1 MIEERT
7 YNDKGQVIKTSKYN
21 LSDPSGKYISQIK
34 LDEKGKEIGTIDEF
48 GDNDCE
54 YEYLENT
61 GIVSSVK
68 DRNGHKTSYGY
79 NPMTEELVS
88 MSASVENEEN
98 TNIYGYTL
106 GFLTSLSHND
116 FSYEFEYDGF
126 GRQTAVRIEDQD
138 KAYMTTQYLDNSVL
152 NSFASGEVVETIK
165 DTKGNVT
172 KVNYTAKDSEQPLEL
187 VKNTY
192 DENDNLIKQEEC
204 IEIKTTDQTAIE
216 KNVYE
221 NQYDS
226 HGNVIY
232 SSKSKVIDE
241 ENVSKEIEISSDYNE
256 FDNVESSKIKIENPR
271 EDAVADILTYN
282 YKYDNSPDNR
292 LQSLTLPNGSTQALE
307 YDLLDR
313 VKDIYYD
320 DKFSKHINYVKKG
333 EYCSDLVSSIWYGK
347 NGVIEDNTKYQ
358 YDEKGNITKIFENGT
373 EKVRYTYDSLSRLIR
388 EDNKELNKTYIFSY
402 DNGGNIFEKF
412 ETVYTLANA
421 ENIVKETVT
430 AEDISNDKQEYGF
443 SLRKLSKLTK
453 YGYSATGWKDLL
465 LFVDGESI
473 KYDDLGNPI
482 IYRGSQLK
490 WNYLRNLEKIGDIA
504 TYKYNASGIRTSK
517 IVGGTETKFYLN
529 GNKIIAQDDETNRI
543 LFYYGI
549 DGLAG
554 FSINGVEYTYKK
566 NIQNDIIG
574 IYDADG
580 NQIVKYVYDAWGN
593 HKTFVVYNGKFVDI
607 SLENDYNDD
616 NYKGKVEIA
625 ELNPFRYRSYYLDEE
640 TGLYYLNSRY
650 YDAELG
656 RFINADNISILA
668 EGKELFNGL
677 NLFVYCG
684 NNPVNNTDESGAS
697 WWDKFW
703 KGLLDV
709 LSVIVVAAVV
719 IGLTVLSIATAG
731 AGSVLL
737 GVAIGVTAMSTA
749 AGAISG
755 AFSAITNGTSF
766 AAGVF
771 GGAIRGFGTG
781 AAIGL
786 GIMTG
791 GGAIGAIPALLGAVS
806 MNYLTG
812 SLAYVVENGLN
823 GQEISWKGAM
833 ISGGL
838 QALTSLFDFGT
849 GFIMGGLGIYNVPGN
864 GLLNALKTGGLKKL
878 FTSVAFRNIFGGFLL
893 KSVLLWPISNLLRSI
908 QKQNLY

>member
-1 MIEERT
+1 
-7 YNDKGQVIKTSKYN
+7 
-21 LSDPSGKYISQIK
+21 
-34 LDEKGKEIGTIDEF
+34 
-48 GDNDCE
+48 
-54 YEYLENT
+54 
-61 GIVSSVK
+61 
-68 DRNGHKTSYGY
+68 
-79 NPMTEELVS
+79 
-88 MSASVENEEN
+88 MSFS
-98 TNIYGYTL
+98 IY
-106 GFLTSLSHND
+106 
-116 FSYEFEYDGF
+116 
-126 GRQTAVRIEDQD
+126 
-138 KAYMTTQYLDNSVL
+138 
-152 NSFASGEVVETIK
+152 
-165 DTKGNVT
+165 
-172 KVNYTAKDSEQPLEL
+172 P
-187 VKNTY
+187 
-192 DENDNLIKQEEC
+192 
-204 IEIKTTDQTAIE
+204 EIKTADQTVIE

-232 SSKSKVIDE
+232 SSKSKVIDDDTTI
-241 ENVSKEIEISSDYNE
+241 KEVEVSSDYNE

-271 EDAVADILTYN
+271 DDTEADILTYN

-292 LQSLTLPNGSTQALE
+292 LQSLTLPNGSTQTLE

-320 DKFSKHINYVKKG
+320 DKFSKHINYIKKG

-373 EKVRYTYDSLSRLIR
+373 EKVKYTYDSLSRLIR

-402 DNGGNIFEKF
+402 DNGGNIVEKF
-412 ETVYTLANA
+412 ETVYTLANI

-465 LFVDGESI
+465 LSVDGESI
-473 KYDDLGNPI
+473 KYDELGNPI
-482 IYRGSQLK
+482 TYRGSQLK

-593 HKTFVVYNGKFVDI
+593 HKTFVLYNGKFVDI

-650 YDAELG
+650 YDSELG
-656 RFINADNISILA
+656 RFINADSLDNLD
-668 EGKELFNGL
+668 KESLNGL
-677 NLFVYCG
+677 NLFAYCF
-684 NNPVNNTDESGAS
+684 NKPVNLTDSKGTS
-697 WWDKFW
+697 WWSDLWEKIKRNWEIIVGAVVSVILVVAGF
-703 KGLLDV
+703 V
-709 LSVIVVAAVV
+709 LSFSSLGTLSS
-719 IGLTVLSIATAG
+719 IGSALIG
-731 AGSVLL
+731 AG
-737 GVAIGVTAMSTA
+737 IGGLIGGIQSKQ
-749 AGAISG
+749 
-755 AFSAITNGTSF
+755 NGGSF
-766 AAGVF
+766 W
-771 GGAIRGFGTG
+771 GGY
-781 AAIGL
+781 L
-786 GIMTG
+786 
-791 GGAIGAIPALLGAVS
+791 GGAIGGA
-806 MNYLTG
+806 
-812 SLAYVVENGLN
+812 
-823 GQEISWKGAM
+823 
-833 ISGGL
+833 
-838 QALTSLFDFGT
+838 FT
-849 GFIMGGLGIYNVPGN
+849 GFFASTGPIGLFFAGVAGNMIGSAITDAINGVDVLNWNYWLNLAGESFGN
-864 GLLNALKTGGLKKL
+864 GLVNTLNVFFGKFTNVIKTLWKDIFVVISLWGEFAFSALTDWIKNILNQIKDRGIS
-878 FTSVAFRNIFGGFLL
+878 FEFR
-893 KSVLLWPISNLLRSI
+893 R
-908 QKQNLY
+908 

>member
-373 EKVRYTYDSLSRLIR
+373 EKVRYTYDNLSRLIR
-388 EDNKELNKTYIFSY
+388 EDNKELNQTYIFSY

-593 HKTFVVYNGKFVDI
+593 HKTFVLYNGKFVDI

-616 NYKGKVEIA
+616 NYQGKVEIA

-656 RFINADNISILA
+656 RFINADSLEIL
-668 EGKELFNGL
+668 ENTKEIINGL
-677 NLFVYCG
+677 NLFAYCL
-684 NNPVNNTDESGAS
+684 NNPVNTSDDNGEMPNWLKWLIGGIIVLVAVVTIVVTGGAASGFVGAIIVGAAKGALIGAGIGLATGTISGAITGDWS
-697 WWDKFW
+697 
-703 KGLLDV
+703 GLAD
-709 LSVIVVAAVV
+709 SF
-719 IGLTVLSIATAG
+719 
-731 AGSVLL
+731 
-737 GVAIGVTAMSTA
+737 MW
-749 AGAISG
+749 GAISG
-755 AFSAITNGTSF
+755 LVS
-766 AAGVF
+766 
-771 GGAIRGFGTG
+771 GG
-781 AAIGL
+781 
-786 GIMTG
+786 
-791 GGAIGAIPALLGAVS
+791 
-806 MNYLTG
+806 
-812 SLAYVVENGLN
+812 
-823 GQEISWKGAM
+823 
-833 ISGGL
+833 ISGGFGYAASNNIKLVGDIIGKSGKLLGNKINIGL
-838 QALTSLFDFGT
+838 QIATSVGTYIGETLTSDNEFSVAGFAFAILGGVAGGT
-849 GFIMGGLGIYNVPGN
+849 YFKDLASPRVINIINSLQDIIRDIRKRYFPS
-864 GLLNALKTGGLKKL
+864 KL
-878 FTSVAFRNIFGGFLL
+878 FNWLI
-893 KSVLLWPISNLLRSI
+893 
-908 QKQNLY
+908 

>member
-1 MIEERT
+1 M
-7 YNDKGQVIKTSKYN
+7 Y
-21 LSDPSGKYISQIK
+21 LSDPSSKYISQTK

-48 GDNDCE
+48 GDTDCE

-106 GFLTSLSHND
+106 GFLTSLSHNN

-204 IEIKTTDQTAIE
+204 LEIDTTDQTTIE
-216 KNVYE
+216 KNIYE

-241 ENVSKEIEISSDYNE
+241 ENVSKEIEISSDFNE
-256 FDNVESSKIKIENPR
+256 FDNVESSQIKIENPR
-271 EDAVADILTYN
+271 EDIESDVLTYN

-292 LQSLTLPNGSTQALE
+292 LQSLTLPNGSTQTLE

-373 EKVRYTYDSLSRLIR
+373 EKVKYTYDSLSRLIR

-402 DNGGNIFEKF
+402 DNGGNIVEKF
-412 ETVYTLANA
+412 ETVYTLANI

-465 LFVDGESI
+465 LSVDGESI
-473 KYDDLGNPI
+473 KYDELGNPI
-482 IYRGSQLK
+482 TYRGSQLK

-593 HKTFVVYNGKFVDI
+593 HKTFVLYNGKFVDI

-650 YDAELG
+650 YDSELG
-656 RFINADNISILA
+656 RFINADSLDNLD
-668 EGKELFNGL
+668 KESLNGL
-677 NLFVYCG
+677 NLFAYCL
-684 NNPVNNTDESGAS
+684 NNPVNLTDSKGTS
-697 WWDKFW
+697 WWSDLWEKIKRNWEIIVGAVVSVILVVAGF
-703 KGLLDV
+703 V
-709 LSVIVVAAVV
+709 LSFSSLGTLSS
-719 IGLTVLSIATAG
+719 IGSALIG
-731 AGSVLL
+731 AG
-737 GVAIGVTAMSTA
+737 IGGLIGGIQSKQ
-749 AGAISG
+749 
-755 AFSAITNGTSF
+755 NGGSF
-766 AAGVF
+766 W
-771 GGAIRGFGTG
+771 GGY
-781 AAIGL
+781 L
-786 GIMTG
+786 
-791 GGAIGAIPALLGAVS
+791 GGAIGGA
-806 MNYLTG
+806 
-812 SLAYVVENGLN
+812 
-823 GQEISWKGAM
+823 
-833 ISGGL
+833 
-838 QALTSLFDFGT
+838 FT
-849 GFIMGGLGIYNVPGN
+849 GFFASTGPIGLFFAGVAGNMIGSAITDAINGVDVLNWNYWLNLAGESFGN
-864 GLLNALKTGGLKKL
+864 GLVNTLNVFFGKFTNVIKTLWKDIFVVISLWGEFAFSALTDWIKNILNQIKDRGIS
-878 FTSVAFRNIFGGFLL
+878 FEFR
-893 KSVLLWPISNLLRSI
+893 R
-908 QKQNLY
+908 